1 MDIQEIARL
10 HSRYGE
16 APLTIEM
23 PIEGKTMPMLDGPAG
38 TGASEPRPI
47 WSRLTEPQRLAIA
60 LTVVAGI
67 AFPIGMW
74 AASAGKHGGEPRGAK
89 AQVAIVPAAGAS
101 AVETHDHEWPSK
113 TQVDARTEPADA
125 LMPPRAQPESQPESQ
140 PAPSP
145 VSSAASVSTTA
156 PASVSTAP
164 SKPVAK
170 AAPAPAKPAAAAA
183 AGSSP
188 SGAVA
193 RAVPQAGETRRSNE
207 IKLF

>member
-47 WSRLTEPQRLAIA
+47 WSRLTEPQRLAIV

-101 AVETHDHEWPSK
+101 AVETDDHEWPSK

-125 LMPPRAQPESQPESQ
+125 PMPPRAQPESR
-140 PAPSP
+140 PALSP

>member
-125 LMPPRAQPESQPESQ
+125 PMPPPPQPESQPVL
-140 PAPSP
+140 SP
-145 VSSAASVSTTA
+145 VSSAASVSTAA
-156 PASVSTAP
+156 PASASTAP

-170 AAPAPAKPAAAAA
+170 AAPAPAKPAAAVA

>member
-1 MDIQEIARL
+1 MDIQDIARL

-125 LMPPRAQPESQPESQ
+125 PMPPRPQPESQPVL
-140 PAPSP
+140 SP
-145 VSSAASVSTTA
+145 VSSAASISTAA
-156 PASVSTAP
+156 PASASTAP

-170 AAPAPAKPAAAAA
+170 AAPAPAKPAAAVA
-183 AGSSP
+183 AGSIP

-193 RAVPQAGETRRSNE
+193 RAVPQGGETRRSNE